1 MEVTV
6 KEKVNIVISDDQHEV
21 VKTHLSIKDF
31 GNDLKFVVKPPQKI
45 NEGKFFLFVKR
56 AFDIALSVFCIL
68 LFLIPGI
75 VIALCVALTSR
86 GSVFY
91 SQTRLGKNGEEF
103 DIYKFR
109 TMVSDAEKDG
119 AVWAK
124 KDDDRVTSVGA
135 ILRKTHLDEIPQFW
149 NILKGD
155 MSFVG
160 PRPEREVF
168 YNEFEEYIVGFRQRL
183 YVKPG
188 LTGWAQINGGYEL
201 KPEEKVAWDVEY
213 IEKQSF
219 WIDFKCIVNTYK
231 LLLGDEKA
239 R

>member
-31 GNDLKFVVKPPQKI
+31 GNDRKFVVKPPQKI

-219 WIDFKCIVNTYK
+219 WMDFKCIVNTYK

>member
-31 GNDLKFVVKPPQKI
+31 ENDRKFVVKPPQKI

-91 SQTRLGKNGEEF
+91 SQKRLGKNGEEF

-168 YNEFEEYIVGFRQRL
+168 YNEFEEYIVGFRHRL

>member
-31 GNDLKFVVKPPQKI
+31 GNDRKFVVKPPQKI

-183 YVKPG
+183 FVKPG

>member
-1 MEVTV
+1 MEATV
-6 KEKVNIVISDDQHEV
+6 KEKVNIVLSDDQHEV
-21 VKTHLSIKDF
+21 VRAHLSVKDF
-31 GNDLKFVVKPPQKI
+31 GNDKKFVVSYPQTI
-45 NEGKFFLFVKR
+45 NEKKLFLFVKR
-56 AFDIALSVFCIL
+56 LFDIALSVCCIV
-68 LFLIPGI
+68 LFLIPG
-75 VIALCVALTSR
+75 VIISACVALTSK
-86 GSVFY
+86 GPVIY
-91 SQTRLGKNGEEF
+91 SQKRLGKNGTEF

-119 AVWAK
+119 AVWAR
-124 KDDDRVTSVGA
+124 KDDDRVTPIGA

-168 YNEFEEYIVGFRQRL
+168 YDKFDEYIVGFRNRL
-183 YVKPG
+183 LVKPG

-201 KPEEKVAWDVEY
+201 KPEEKVAWDIEY

-219 WIDFKCIVNTYK
+219 AIDLKCIFNTYK
-231 LLLGDEKA
+231 LLFGDKQA

>member
-1 MEVTV
+1 M
-6 KEKVNIVISDDQHEV
+6 
-21 VKTHLSIKDF
+21 
-31 GNDLKFVVKPPQKI
+31 
-45 NEGKFFLFVKR
+45 
-56 AFDIALSVFCIL
+56 
-68 LFLIPGI
+68 IPGI

>member
-31 GNDLKFVVKPPQKI
+31 GNDRKFVVKPPQKI

>member
-31 GNDLKFVVKPPQKI
+31 GNDRKFVVKPPQKI

-75 VIALCVALTSR
+75 IIALCVALTSR